1 MAPLEKS
8 KRLSTNMRYVIL
20 AFVFINIVINYMDRT
35 NVSIAMPELSKEIG
49 LSTVQQGL
57 IFSAF
62 GWIYAAMQIPGGIL
76 LDKFGSRIMYFI
88 SLFGWSLV
96 TVFQACISGF
106 GQLMGLRLGVG
117 FF

>member
-1 MAPLEKS
+1 MESSHK
-8 KRLSTNMRYVIL
+8 KLSTNMRYVIL
-20 AFVFINIVINYMDRT
+20 ALVFINIVINYMDRT
-35 NVSIAMPELSKEIG
+35 NVSIAMPELSKEIH
-49 LSTVQQGL
+49 LSTVQQEL

-96 TVFQACISGF
+96 TVFQAFIGGF
-106 GQLMGLRLGVG
+106 GQLMGLRLE
-117 FF
+117 